1 MARPKVFVTRR
12 LPAPGLDRMR
22 DIADVEVWQDELP
35 PPENILLEKVPGVH
49 GLVCLLTDR
58 IDARVFEA
66 GRERLQVVSQF
77 AVGVDNIDLNRATSL
92 GIPIGHT
99 PGALT
104 DATADFTWALL
115 MAAARRVVEGD
126 HFVRS
131 GRWRT
136 WGPELLLGPDV
147 AGATLG
153 IVGLGRIG
161 EAVAQRAVGFGME
174 LLYTDHN
181 RRLDLERRLAI
192 QPVELDQLLDQ
203 SDFVSLHAPLNQETY
218 HLIGP
223 EQLRRMKP
231 SAVLI
236 NCARG
241 AMVDPDA
248 LVAALKKGEIA
259 FAALDVTDPEPLP
272 LDSPLLQ
279 LDNIVLAPHMASASI
294 TARSRMAIMAAENLA
309 AGLRGDRLP
318 YCANP
323 QVYATHASA

>member
-12 LPAPGLDRMR
+12 LPPPGLDRMR
-22 DIADVEVWQDELP
+22 AIADVEVWHDDLP
-35 PPENILLEKVPGVH
+35 PTENVLLEKIPGLD

-66 GRERLQVVSQF
+66 GRGRLRVVSQF
-77 AVGVDNIDLNRATSL
+77 AVGVDNIDLDQATSL

-126 HFVRS
+126 RFVRS

-174 LLYTDHN
+174 LLYTDPD
-181 RRLDLERRLAI
+181 RRPKLEQRLGI
-192 QPVELDQLLDQ
+192 QPVGLDQLLDR

-223 EQLRRMKP
+223 QQLQRMKP

-241 AMVDPDA
+241 AIVNPDA
-248 LVAALKKGEIA
+248 LATALKEGEIA
-259 FAALDVTDPEPLP
+259 FAALDVTDPEPMP

-279 LDNIVLAPHMASASI
+279 LDNIILTPHMASASI

-309 AGLRGDRLP
+309 AGLRGERLP
-318 YCANP
+318 HCANP
-323 QVYATHASA
+323 QVYSQHASA